1 VTRCILEKI
10 AQNVAQPDIC
20 QNGNK
25 YPKNFQIFQKKLTH
39 SKRSHPAG
47 KKSPNLVTLGETISF
62 SAKELKNGN
71 QL

>member
-1 VTRCILEKI
+1 MEISSPR
-10 AQNVAQPDIC
+10 
-20 QNGNK
+20 
-25 YPKNFQIFQKKLTH
+25 IFKFSKKHTH
-39 SKRSHPAG
+39 SKRSRPAG